1 MKKQHFAAALILMIF
16 MLAIFPAHGETV
28 SINVSGVP
36 NLTLMIRYDNGEIM
50 AFTPEDG
57 LFSDWIRTVSECED
71 GRILVANTGG
81 VSIIDGDRVVGGY
94 GEDDGIA
101 VTEILTLAEGFNG
114 DIILGSDGGGT
125 TENID
130 NIHKA
135 QNEQSKAQSE
145 RKETDKPQHS

>member
-1 MKKQHFAAALILMIF
+1 M
-16 MLAIFPAHGETV
+16 
-28 SINVSGVP
+28 
-36 NLTLMIRYDNGEIM
+36 
-50 AFTPEDG
+50 
-57 LFSDWIRTVSECED
+57 
-71 GRILVANTGG
+71 ANTGG

-145 RKETDKPQHS
+145 RKEIDKPQHS